1 MFFVI
6 GPKSTLPQ
14 NLALNTVC
22 NWKTSGI
29 ALFCLLWKSHSSTLN
44 DAALLCLRSA
54 AKTCGFLKQV
64 CTGFYLCFYFIWH
77 FLYVCLFFCPA
88 FFLYLLFLTSLLLL
102 YFSFSV
108 EKPPAPSRVQLV
120 RASTA
125 TLEVCWGT
133 VPTGMFSLLTVC
145 VFLTYLQKRTSLDTI
160 SLLINVTKCP
170 LKSKRK
176 PSRCNFRVSVCVR
189 VSIRVCCL
197 SPWGEE
203 LSFTLRISCQ
213 KWRWS
218 LRERRGDTMCRLLKA
233 ASVSMSAFLDT
244 TPQKL

>member
-1 MFFVI
+1 MWFLETGVY
-6 GPKSTLPQ
+6 SSLP
-14 NLALNTVC
+14 
-22 NWKTSGI
+22 
-29 ALFCLLWKSHSSTLN
+29 LFLLHL
-44 DAALLCLRSA
+44 
-54 AKTCGFLKQV
+54 
-64 CTGFYLCFYFIWH
+64 
-77 FLYVCLFFCPA
+77 A
-88 FFLYLLFLTSLLLL
+88 FFIVFLSNFFSLLTIFDQLL

-189 VSIRVCCL
+189 VI
-197 SPWGEE
+197 
-203 LSFTLRISCQ
+203 F
-213 KWRWS
+213 
-218 LRERRGDTMCRLLKA
+218 
-233 ASVSMSAFLDT
+233 
-244 TPQKL
+244 